1 MGCGKCDV
9 VPEINGVFECI
20 YIILP
25 TKHHREPFENWLTN
39 TLITYKHFEEGYL
52 IYSSSV
58 DDFVSKCTLNHF
70 NTIEMKDIK
79 LLPLK
84 NKDEITFG
92 DLKNFKSLKEWQ
104 DIINGKQVI
113 QIIKLQKIK
122 TFFQPI
128 IDIRKNEIYGY
139 EALNRGILPDGSL
152 MQPGVMFSKA
162 KELDLLFNLDRICRE
177 ASIKAASRQNIK
189 GKIFINFIPTAIYQP
204 ELCLKSTSQTLEDE
218 HIDPSQ
224 VVFEVVESEHVA
236 DYEHLNRILNYYRKK
251 GFSVALDDIGSGYS
265 NVEFLLNL
273 KPDYMKIDMS
283 IIRGIDKSPDQQLIL
298 RELVVHGRMLNQ
310 KILAEGI
317 ETEEEYNYIK
327 SQDIDL
333 VQGFYFGKPSETPI
347 LQPLNDK
354 S

>member
-1 MGCGKCDV
+1 MGCGKCDI
-9 VPEINGVFECI
+9 VPEINDAFESI
-20 YIILP
+20 FIMLP
-25 TKHHREPFENWLTN
+25 TNHRRVTFENWLTN
-39 TLITYKHFEEGYL
+39 TLITYKHFDDGYL
-52 IYSSSV
+52 IYTSSV
-58 DDFVSKCTLNHF
+58 DEFFGKYILNYF
-70 NTIEMKDIK
+70 NSVEMKDVK

-84 NKDEITFG
+84 NKNEITFS

-113 QIIKLQKIK
+113 QIIKHQRIK
-122 TFFQPI
+122 TLFQPI
-128 IDIRKNEIYGY
+128 IDIRNNEIYGY

-152 MQPGVMFSKA
+152 MQPGVLFSKA
-162 KELDLLFNLDRICRE
+162 KEIDLLFNLDRICRE
-177 ASIKAASRQNIK
+177 ASIKAASSQNIK
-189 GKIFINFIPTAIYQP
+189 SKIFINFIPTAIYQP
-204 ELCLKSTSQTLEDE
+204 ELCLKSTLQTLVDE
-218 HIDPSQ
+218 HIDPRQ
-224 VVFEVVESEHVA
+224 VVFEVVESEKVV
-236 DYEHLNRILNYYRKK
+236 DYEHLNRILNYYRNK

-298 RELVVHGRMLNQ
+298 KELVMHGRMLNQ

-317 ETEEEYNYIK
+317 ETVEEYNYIK

-347 LQPLNDK
+347 L
-354 S
+354 